1 MSTKMLVI
9 NQSRRRDEPIAYRL
23 NLRRLLRPYS
33 RPLAVAFAA
42 MLVQSGADLLEPW
55 PLKIIFDYVLGSK
68 HPPAWLAR
76 VLADDNRI
84 ALLNVAAIAVVAI
97 AVLGAVSSYT
107 QKYVSTTVGK
117 RVGVD
122 LRRLLYH
129 HVQRMSL
136 SFYEQRQTG
145 DMVVRLTSDIDAAED
160 FISSAMLGIV
170 LDVLTLAGMAAVM
183 FRLDWRFS
191 LIGLSVAPLMF
202 LIVHRLTRRIKSAAR
217 AVKRKESELASVVQE
232 SIASARVV
240 KAFAREDFEE
250 RRLHDESQ
258 ASADLSL
265 RARSVKALLAPMVD
279 ILVAVGTSL
288 VLLYGVR
295 LVLVGRLT
303 PGVLLVFVVYL
314 GRMYKPMKDL
324 SKMTDTL
331 TKAGIAMERVGEIL
345 AIDSHVTDLPGA
357 RPAPPLAGKIEFDH
371 VDFGYTPGRL
381 VLKNLSLSVQPG
393 QRAAIVGAT
402 GGGKST
408 LIGLIPRLYDP
419 LGGAVRLD
427 GRDVKSYTLDSMRR
441 QISFVL
447 QDAVLFRA
455 SIAQNI
461 AYGKPDATREEIV
474 RAATLAHA
482 DEFITRMPDGYDTIV
497 GERGDTLS
505 GGQRQR
511 IAIARAI
518 IRDSPILLLDE
529 PSAALDPRSEELIFM
544 GLAEL
549 LAGRTSITIAHRL
562 ATVRNADVIF
572 VLKNGA
578 IVERGTHEE
587 LIALDGEYA
596 RLYEIQFR
604 PGRADLRSLVAV

>member
-1 MSTKMLVI
+1 MKPWRFCADG
-9 NQSRRRDEPIAYRL
+9 SRRV
-23 NLRRLLRPYS
+23 NLRRLLAPYWK
-33 RPLAVAFAA
+33 PLGVAFAA

-55 PLKIIFDYVLGSK
+55 PLKVIFDYVLGSK
-68 HPPAWLAR
+68 RPPIWLAR
-76 VLADDNRI
+76 VISSDSRT
-84 ALLNVAAIAVVAI
+84 ALLNIAAIAVVAI
-97 AVLGAVSSYT
+97 AVLGAISSYT

-129 HVQRMSL
+129 HVQRLSL

-160 FISSAMLGIV
+160 FISSAMLGMA

-183 FRLDWRFS
+183 FYLDWRFS
-191 LIGLSVAPLMF
+191 LIGFSVAPPMF
-202 LIVHRLTRRIKSAAR
+202 LIVYRLTRRIKSAAR

-232 SIASARVV
+232 SISSARVV

-250 RRLHDESQ
+250 RRLNDQSE

-265 RARSVKALLAPMVD
+265 RARSVKARLAPMVD
-279 ILVAVGTSL
+279 ILVAIGTSL
-288 VLLYGVR
+288 VLVYGVR
-295 LVLVGRLT
+295 LVLAARLT
-303 PGVLLVFVVYL
+303 PGALLVFVVYL

-331 TKAGIAMERVGEIL
+331 SKAGIAMERVAEIL
-345 AIDSHVTDLPGA
+345 AIDSHVSDVSGA
-357 RPAPPLAGKIEFDH
+357 RPAPPLVGQIEFDH
-371 VDFGYTPGRL
+371 VDFGYTPARP
-381 VLKNLSLSVQPG
+381 VLKDLSLTVQPG
-393 QRAAIVGAT
+393 QRAAIVGMT
-402 GGGKST
+402 GSGKST

-419 LGGAVRLD
+419 LGGQIRLD
-427 GRDVKSYTLDSMRR
+427 GRDVRSYTLESIRR

-447 QDAVLFRA
+447 QDALLFHA
-455 SIAQNI
+455 SVAQNI
-461 AYGKPDATREEIV
+461 AYGKPDATREEIL

-482 DEFITRMPDGYDTIV
+482 DEFIARMPNGYDTIV

-544 GLAEL
+544 GLAQL

-572 VLKNGA
+572 VLKDGA

-587 LIALDGEYA
+587 LIAHGGEYA
-596 RLYEIQFR
+596 RLHQIQFR
-604 PGRADLRSLVAV
+604 TAEAGVRSPVAV

>member
-1 MSTKMLVI
+1 MPQMVVI
-9 NQSRRRDEPIAYRL
+9 DQTRRPDEPISYRP
-23 NLRRLLRPYS
+23 NLRRLLVPYS
-33 RPLAVAFAA
+33 RPLALAFAA
-42 MLVQSGADLLEPW
+42 MIVQSGTDLLEPW
-55 PLKIIFDYVLGSK
+55 PLKIIFDYVLGAK
-68 HPPAWLAR
+68 HPPAWLSH
-76 VLADDNRI
+76 VLADDNRL
-84 ALLNVAAIAVVAI
+84 ALLNVAALAVVAI
-97 AVLGAVSSYT
+97 AALGAVSSYT

-183 FRLDWRFS
+183 FHLDWRFS
-191 LIGLSVAPLMF
+191 LIGLSVAPVMF
-202 LIVHRLTRRIKSAAR
+202 LIVYRLTRRIKSAAR

-240 KAFAREDFEE
+240 KAFAREAFEE
-250 RRLHDESQ
+250 QRLHDESQ

-265 RARSVKALLAPMVD
+265 RARSVKALLAPLID
-279 ILVAVGTSL
+279 ILVAIGTSL

-303 PGVLLVFVVYL
+303 PGALLVFVVYL

-331 TKAGIAMERVGEIL
+331 SKAGIAMERVGEIL
-345 AIDSHVTDLPGA
+345 AIDSHVGDRPGA

-381 VLKNLSLSVQPG
+381 VLKDLSLTVQPG

-402 GGGKST
+402 GSGKST

-427 GRDVKSYTLDSMRR
+427 GRDVKSYTLESMRR

-482 DEFITRMPDGYDTIV
+482 DEFITRMADGYDTIV

-529 PSAALDPRSEELIFM
+529 PSAALDPRSEQLIFM

-572 VLKNGA
+572 VLKDGA

-587 LIALDGEYA
+587 LIALGGEYA

-604 PGRADLRSLVAV
+604 PDEAELHSAVAV